1 MSGNRKTIFMRREF
15 TRTYMHVK
23 PQEKMVHDCLRG
35 HGSLQSL
42 WKWYYNDYKAGFA

>member
-23 PQEKMVHDCLRG
+23 PQEKNG
-35 HGSLQSL
+35 P
-42 WKWYYNDYKAGFA
+42 

>member
-23 PQEKMVHDCLRG
+23 PQEKKLSMIV
-35 HGSLQSL
+35 
-42 WKWYYNDYKAGFA
+42 